1 MTHKKIEHRNLP
13 MDATPV
19 ERVQRWV
26 HGAYDRVIDP
36 AAVGTTATIIRGV
49 RTAGLSIRE
58 AFRSIWRS

>member
-1 MTHKKIEHRNLP
+1 